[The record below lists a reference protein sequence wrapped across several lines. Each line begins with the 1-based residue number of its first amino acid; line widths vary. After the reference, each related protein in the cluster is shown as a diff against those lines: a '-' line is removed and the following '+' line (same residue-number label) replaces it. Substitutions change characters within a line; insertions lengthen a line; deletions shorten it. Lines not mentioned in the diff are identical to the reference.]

1 MSKPKNWPESFP
13 YVHAPLHDRSLTATQ
28 LQTLRTKP
36 GSESEGDIATIQA
49 SAFTT
54 PSALVKIQPIST
66 PSHPAHG
73 QCGLFAARDL
83 PAGSFIMPYLGRVHS
98 GAASAAD
105 SDYDLWLDRGA
116 DVAVDAAREG
126 NEGRYVNDFR
136 GVRERANAE
145 FRTVWCER
153 FGELCVGVWVVGSG
167 KKAAAMGHGKG
178 NDKGSGKVN
187 GKGKGKAS
195 SGIKK
200 GEEICVSYGKGFWEE
215 RKAEEEEKEDQIED
229 GEQPEDQSQ
238 SKDEAVDV

>member
-1 MSKPKNWPESFP
+1 MQKPKHWPESFP
-13 YVHAPLHDRSLTATQ
+13 YVRTPLHDKSLTT
-28 LQTLRTKP
+28 LQVQILRTKP
-36 GSESEGDIATIQA
+36 GPESGGDIATIPA

-54 PSALVKIQPIST
+54 PSALVRIQPITT
-66 PSHPAHG
+66 PSHPANG
-73 QCGLFAARDL
+73 QCGLFAAREL
-83 PAGSFIMPYLGRVHS
+83 LAGSFIMPYLGRVHS

-167 KKAAAMGHGKG
+167 KKAAALGHGKG
-178 NDKGSGKVN
+178 NDKGSDKAN
-187 GKGKGKAS
+187 GKGKGKS
-195 SGIKK
+195 STGIKK

-215 RKAEEEEKEDQIED
+215 RKAEEEDQPEG

-238 SKDEAVDV
+238 SKDEVVDV